1 MDEFDVDVCLTGHDH
16 SYARTYQIL
25 DGKVIDT
32 EGVGEGASNAVNPE
46 GTLYIA
52 AGSATGSKFYTLNTT
67 KQYYLAERSNTPIPT
82 FSTIDV
88 SADEL
93 TIKTY
98 DYDGNKY
105 ANDVTIQKNDGAT
118 SIIEEK
124 NEVESIDADTITSG
138 SKTRLE
144 DAVNAVNSVLD
155 SRDDSK
161 AIGELTQK
169 FNTAEDPVNYYAYAQ
184 NGYGDT
190 SNSKVLKKG
199 YSTLLDKT
207 LYENDTNSSVSA
219 DTFSEAYIGL
229 LYARNEVVT
238 KAEFTELTNQFAEA
252 QKEAAGV
259 VVGNKEGEYAQET
272 VVAFKK
278 TLEELSVQADETKIT
293 KTELTQLSTKLAD
306 ARESFRQSANQ
317 KDQTTDSEHL
327 QKPEN
332 NTSNSNSSGNQ
343 AAGNGNTKKPS
354 STVKTGDDQAVGY
367 LGVVSIASL
376 AVAWLLKRK
385 K

>member
-1 MDEFDVDVCLTGHDH
+1 MMELVCWNVLQDSTVLLYSVYRIYFPLQNLQRCIMFPPDSLHCLLLLPHLLYQLPFHLKFDRYVH
-16 SYARTYQIL
+16 
-25 DGKVIDT
+25 K
-32 EGVGEGASNAVNPE
+32 
-46 GTLYIA
+46 
-52 AGSATGSKFYTLNTT
+52 
-67 KQYYLAERSNTPIPT
+67 
-82 FSTIDV
+82 
-88 SADEL
+88 
-93 TIKTY
+93 
-98 DYDGNKY
+98 
-105 ANDVTIQKNDGAT
+105 NDRVQKNDGAT

-144 DAVNAVNSVLD
+144 DAVNAENSVLD

-169 FNTAEDPVNYYAYAQ
+169 FNTAEDQVNYYAYAQ
-184 NGYGDT
+184 NGYGDA

-259 VVGNKEGEYAQET
+259 AVGNKEGEYAQET

-293 KTELTQLSTKLAD
+293 KTELTQLSTK
-306 ARESFRQSANQ
+306 
-317 KDQTTDSEHL
+317 
-327 QKPEN
+327 
-332 NTSNSNSSGNQ
+332 
-343 AAGNGNTKKPS
+343 
-354 STVKTGDDQAVGY
+354 
-367 LGVVSIASL
+367 
-376 AVAWLLKRK
+376 
-385 K
+385 